1 MFSCGLRPHE
11 LAEGGGGYV
20 YDHFTILGDRIGEIA
35 VAGGTI
41 EIANDSCFQNNL
53 RVVSPRRLPY
63 FCRSPHRFKGNMHA
77 IIFIAGVML
86 IVATLLDAVETI
98 LLPRR
103 INHRF
108 RYSRLYYRTNWR
120 MWRRITLFL
129 PVGRVREAMLGS
141 FGPLSLLGLFVSW
154 VVSLIIGFTCLQ
166 WSVSTLMGSN
176 GVDSAPHSLAT
187 YFYYSGT
194 TYFTLGLG
202 DVIPAPG
209 WSRALTVLEAGLG
222 FGFLAIIIS
231 YLPVLYQAFSR
242 REVTISLMD
251 ARAGSPPTGG
261 EFVTRLVCDGR
272 VDVGR
277 AALVEW
283 EHWCA
288 ELLESQISFPVLG
301 YYRSQ
306 HANQSWLAAL
316 TAMLDACSLMLS
328 VLPEAEA
335 HQAKLTFAMARH
347 AAVDITLV
355 FGIRPPSFD
364 DRRSR
369 GGDLPRTQLLDRLGK
384 TPEDLPA
391 IQAKFAELRGL
402 YEPFLLAL
410 STHFL
415 LTLPPVMATEKID
428 DNWQRSAWMSRT
440 PGLNKLG
447 SGRSGGDHFD

>member
-1 MFSCGLRPHE
+1 MH
-11 LAEGGGGYV
+11 
-20 YDHFTILGDRIGEIA
+20 TI
-35 VAGGTI
+35 
-41 EIANDSCFQNNL
+41 
-53 RVVSPRRLPY
+53 
-63 FCRSPHRFKGNMHA
+63 
-77 IIFIAGVML
+77 IIIVGVTL

-120 MWRRITLFL
+120 IWRGIAMFL
-129 PVGRVREAMLGS
+129 PAGRAREATLS
-141 FGPLSLLGLFVSW
+141 VFGPLSLLGLFVSW
-154 VVSLIIGFTCLQ
+154 VLSLIIGFTFLQ
-166 WSVSTLMGSN
+166 WSVSTLRASN
-176 GVDSAPHSLAT
+176 GIDSVPHSLET

-209 WSRALTVLEAGLG
+209 WSRALTVMECGLG

-231 YLPVLYQAFSR
+231 YLPVLYQAFSK

-261 EFVTRLVCDGR
+261 EFVLRVARDGR
-272 VDVGR
+272 VDLVR
-277 AALVEW
+277 ASLGAW
-283 EHWCA
+283 EQWCA
-288 ELLESQISFPVLG
+288 ELLESHISFPVLG

-316 TAMLDACSLMLS
+316 TAMLDGCSLLLS
-328 VLPEAEA
+328 ILPAAES
-335 HQAKLTFAMARH
+335 HQAKLAFAMARH

-355 FGIRPPSFD
+355 FGIRPPAVGK
-364 DRRSR
+364 RPSR
-369 GGDLPRTQLLDRLGK
+369 GGDAGCMELLKQMGK
-384 TPEDLPA
+384 PESDLPT
-391 IQAKFAELRGL
+391 IEAKFNELRGL

-410 STHFL
+410 AHHFV
-415 LTLPPVMATEKID
+415 LTLPPVMVEKSGD

-440 PGLNKLG
+440 PGLNNLG
-447 SGRSGGDHFD
+447 AGRSGGDHFD